1 MRSWV
6 QMILSK
12 GAGVQCFRSM
22 MILELIKILLQIH
35 LRDFKELVYMWN
47 ILREVESYPNAG
59 VKVWYS
65 IECVEM

>member
-1 MRSWV
+1 MRSWD

-12 GAGVQCFRSM
+12 DTGVQCFRS

-47 ILREVESYPNAG
+47 ILREVESLSNAG
-59 VKVWYS
+59 VKIWHS